1 MSGIVCC
8 AWPPAPALTAIC
20 ADPGGEEK
28 SLCPASAQRKDI
40 IYCHRGTRGHGGIQ
54 PSATERES
62 TTEREQVPEKDVLCP
77 QQSKK
82 KKQGDFLWVGQSS
95 VCWALPIL
103 LYQ

>member
-62 TTEREQVPEKDVLCP
+62 TRERERASARKSCFVSSAEQ
-77 QQSKK
+77 KK
-82 KKQGDFLWVGQSS
+82 NDFLWVGQSS
-95 VCWALPIL
+95 VC
-103 LYQ
+103 